1 MIFFYC
7 FEKVGK
13 PIQMLATG
21 WSYQKKCL
29 HLTNVKGLP
38 RLKNQILGTSCG
50 WFCFGAVTL
59 HRPFLQAGVVWAKK

>member
-29 HLTNVKGLP
+29 HLTNVKGLH
-38 RLKNQILGTSCG
+38 RLKKSDIGNFLRLVLFRGCNFTSTILTG
-50 WFCFGAVTL
+50 WGCLG
-59 HRPFLQAGVVWAKK
+59 